1 MLKICKFFAKYNK
14 NILKIKCKF
23 NFCFVI
29 NIILF
34 LANTRIIIME
44 ENKINFLKELDS
56 SFDEEN
62 QIGKMYFSFG
72 NENFAVYYIESLID
86 KKLFASSIIAQIEKV
101 KTSCE
106 NKNNKDKSSCKNN
119 NKIFE
124 KIKNALTVSS
134 VSEVTD
140 IAEIKNNIFSGS
152 AVIVFKDKALA
163 CLIYGVEKRS
173 IAEPPSAKV
182 IKGPREG
189 FVEDIYTN
197 TGLTRKRIKSSD
209 LKIKNVYVGERSK
222 TLISVF
228 YMDKVAK
235 PNVIESV
242 MNVLQSIDIDA
253 IIDSYYIQSYL
264 EGNKLKFFKRV
275 GSTEKPDVFSAKILE
290 GRVGILVD
298 GSPIALTVPFMLLE
312 DLQSASDYYSIPAV
326 ASFTRVMRFFG
337 LIIALLLPG
346 VYVSLQSYNY
356 RILPINFLITL
367 LSSIEGL
374 SIPPLL
380 EILLVLFLFE
390 IISEASVRMPS
401 ALGMALS
408 IIGALALGNT
418 AVDAGIISP
427 PSIVIVA
434 ISSVALHIIPDEYDE
449 ARLLRILFTTIGG
462 IIGLYG
468 MFVCVFYLITYLCAI
483 ESFGVPYLTPYS
495 PTIDEDKKD
504 GFIMKPIQ
512 EMKSRPIL
520 ISGEDKIRQGDFSDK
535 KSRDDQERKLSKKN
549 REDKQKTKRENDETK
564 NEKIKKLQNL
574 LKKSEKPI
582 NTAKI
587 SKKSKLMEEKQWVQD
602 NFILF
607 YLHL

>member
-1 MLKICKFFAKYNK
+1 MEKKID
-14 NILKIKCKF
+14 
-23 NFCFVI
+23 
-29 NIILF
+29 
-34 LANTRIIIME
+34 
-44 ENKINFLKELDS
+44 FLKELDS

-62 QIGKMYFSFG
+62 QIGKMDFSFG
-72 NENFAVYYIESLID
+72 DENFAVYYIESLID

-101 KTSCE
+101 KTGLE
-106 NKNNKDKSSCKNN
+106 NKDNQDKNTNKDNGE
-119 NKIFE
+119 IFE

-163 CLIYGVEKRS
+163 CPIYGVEKRS

-209 LKIKNVYVGERSK
+209 LKIKNIYVGERSK

-228 YMDKVAK
+228 YMDGIAK
-235 PNVIESV
+235 PNVVEGV
-242 MNVLQSIDIDA
+242 MKVLQSINIDA

-312 DLQSASDYYSIPAV
+312 DLQSAGDYYSIPAV

-468 MFVCVFYLITYLCAI
+468 MFVCVFYLITYLCTL

-504 GFIMKPIQ
+504 GFIMKSIQ
-512 EMKSRPIL
+512 EMESRPVL
-520 ISGEDKIRQGDFSDK
+520 ISGDDKIRQSDFSSKNSKDNK
-535 KSRDDQERKLSKKN
+535 KQNLKNGNKGNKQNLKNNNKYEKQKMETNIKKTQNSSKNSKK
-549 REDKQKTKRENDETK
+549 QLK
-564 NEKIKKLQNL
+564 NAKNIKNL
-574 LKKSEKPI
+574 NFK
-582 NTAKI
+582 
-587 SKKSKLMEEKQWVQD
+587 EEKQ
-602 NFILF
+602 
-607 YLHL
+607 